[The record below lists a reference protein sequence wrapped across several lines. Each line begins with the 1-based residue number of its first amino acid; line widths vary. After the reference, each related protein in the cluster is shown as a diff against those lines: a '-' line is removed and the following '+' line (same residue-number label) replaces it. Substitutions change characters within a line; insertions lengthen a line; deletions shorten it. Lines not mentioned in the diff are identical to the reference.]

1 MKGLKKIISL
11 SIVSILLASY
21 LSFIPNISYA
31 ENTKDKVIHLNDVDF
46 KMEYSDA
53 FLEYLKKPEEE
64 RSGFMPSPNKIL
76 PTTKEKALNP
86 FYRVAE
92 LGALQQKFSLKDV
105 IPENVKIRNQKQT
118 NTCWAFAGLGTVEGT
133 LAYRNYKNNDEKKV
147 YDFSERHLAYS
158 EMESYS
164 DIAHNIYAN
173 NMKVEQGG
181 NYYNWVNYLSLGN
194 GAVNEEAMP
203 FVNSSK
209 PINSS
214 ETQNKKT
221 QTTLYDTKLF
231 TSYDKNITDS
241 QRSEMINEMKTFMN
255 AYGPIYAGCRADNS
269 GSDHINLEKGTINY
283 TGDEYADH
291 AVTIIG
297 WDDNYPKENFNNVP
311 KGNGAWIVKNSWGE
325 STDMTYAEAVTST
338 KLSIIKDPSTGI
350 VHDYVEDFSDEELY
364 NFFLGLNPELSDLT
378 LKQLIIMMLT
388 SGEDP
393 MTYDETTDSFKGS
406 SIGDHG
412 LMYISYYDNTI
423 YSTIVGIE
431 KITDTVDFNNVYT
444 HAETALDYFFGA
456 STAAVGNTYY
466 MAEKFLKGD
475 SKDEYIKQ
483 VGFITTIP
491 CSVKVYVNKNNSA
504 LTDTGLQEVALKN
517 GESGILSPG
526 FHVLE
531 LQNEVKIEGDQFAV
545 ALRVETPSDQLRISC
560 EAIPN
565 QENDPAAYELCKNSD
580 IQKNVSFVGIGDNM
594 SEFEWEDLA
603 SSMDILK
610 GNTTLKVYTTNNEP
624 VTLSSIRVSKA
635 PNKTTYTEG
644 ENFDKTGM
652 EVEATYSDGTKD
664 IISDYTISNG
674 NNLTKDRTYITIEYQ
689 GKTTTQEITVNEGQG
704 PNPSVSPSPS
714 PSSSPS
720 VSPSVSPSSSPS
732 VSPSVSP
739 SPSPSVSPST
749 SPSPSTSVRPS
760 VSPSPSTSVRPSTS
774 PSPSTSVSPSTSP
787 SPSTSVRPSTSTS
800 PSTSVRP
807 STSPSPSTS
816 VRPSTSTSP
825 SPSTSPEPSNPPEE
839 HQPVPCDFTYAT
851 VRTTD
856 IDTANKG
863 SVSVTVEN
871 IEISPLNDTYEYYYY
886 LSTNPDEQN
895 IKKWVKIND
904 SSKDGKSISFT
915 IKSSDVE
922 NYAELLKNQNVYLYI
937 EEITTRDGNQKVAQS
952 NGLKLKAEIQKD
964 PIEVE
969 RPNNNGNNNDP
980 TTAKEPI
987 PYTGVIKFTM
997 VFALAAGGTIFLY
1010 RKYKK
1015 LDNDIKGK

>member
-11 SIVSILLASY
+11 SIVSILLAS
-21 LSFIPNISYA
+21 
-31 ENTKDKVIHLNDVDF
+31 
-46 KMEYSDA
+46 
-53 FLEYLKKPEEE
+53 KPEEE

-133 LAYRNYKNNDEKKV
+133 LAYRNYKNNAEKKV

-164 DIAHNIYAN
+164 DIAHNIFAN
-173 NMKVEQGG
+173 NIKVEQGG

-412 LMYISYYDNTI
+412 LMYISYY
-423 YSTIVGIE
+423 ST
-431 KITDTVDFNNVYT
+431 
-444 HAETALDYFFGA
+444 
-456 STAAVGNTYY
+456 
-466 MAEKFLKGD
+466 
-475 SKDEYIKQ
+475 
-483 VGFITTIP
+483 
-491 CSVKVYVNKNNSA
+491 
-504 LTDTGLQEVALKN
+504 
-517 GESGILSPG
+517 
-526 FHVLE
+526 
-531 LQNEVKIEGDQFAV
+531 
-545 ALRVETPSDQLRISC
+545 TPKR
-560 EAIPN
+560 
-565 QENDPAAYELCKNSD
+565 
-580 IQKNVSFVGIGDNM
+580 
-594 SEFEWEDLA
+594 
-603 SSMDILK
+603 
-610 GNTTLKVYTTNNEP
+610 
-624 VTLSSIRVSKA
+624 
-635 PNKTTYTEG
+635 
-644 ENFDKTGM
+644 
-652 EVEATYSDGTKD
+652 
-664 IISDYTISNG
+664 
-674 NNLTKDRTYITIEYQ
+674 
-689 GKTTTQEITVNEGQG
+689 
-704 PNPSVSPSPS
+704 
-714 PSSSPS
+714 
-720 VSPSVSPSSSPS
+720 
-732 VSPSVSP
+732 
-739 SPSPSVSPST
+739 
-749 SPSPSTSVRPS
+749 
-760 VSPSPSTSVRPSTS
+760 
-774 PSPSTSVSPSTSP
+774 
-787 SPSTSVRPSTSTS
+787 
-800 PSTSVRP
+800 
-807 STSPSPSTS
+807 
-816 VRPSTSTSP
+816 
-825 SPSTSPEPSNPPEE
+825 
-839 HQPVPCDFTYAT
+839 
-851 VRTTD
+851 
-856 IDTANKG
+856 
-863 SVSVTVEN
+863 
-871 IEISPLNDTYEYYYY
+871 
-886 LSTNPDEQN
+886 
-895 IKKWVKIND
+895 
-904 SSKDGKSISFT
+904 
-915 IKSSDVE
+915 
-922 NYAELLKNQNVYLYI
+922 
-937 EEITTRDGNQKVAQS
+937 
-952 NGLKLKAEIQKD
+952 
-964 PIEVE
+964 
-969 RPNNNGNNNDP
+969 
-980 TTAKEPI
+980 
-987 PYTGVIKFTM
+987 
-997 VFALAAGGTIFLY
+997 
-1010 RKYKK
+1010 
-1015 LDNDIKGK
+1015 